1 MAEEPEEITMFP
13 YQLSKVMADQRIGDR
28 SAAAERHSLIAA
40 ATQRSTGRT
49 GLSTRLTGLMR
60 QMLAPF
66 RASQGTGAR
75 STGTSARAGAPA
87 VTSGSGAGP
96 IGCST

>member
-1 MAEEPEEITMFP
+1 MAGEPEEITMFP
-13 YQLSKVMADQRIGDR
+13 YQLSKVMADQRISDWI
-28 SAAAERHSLIAA
+28 AAAERHSLIAA

-87 VTSGSGAGP
+87 VTSRSGAGP
-96 IGCST
+96 IGCSA